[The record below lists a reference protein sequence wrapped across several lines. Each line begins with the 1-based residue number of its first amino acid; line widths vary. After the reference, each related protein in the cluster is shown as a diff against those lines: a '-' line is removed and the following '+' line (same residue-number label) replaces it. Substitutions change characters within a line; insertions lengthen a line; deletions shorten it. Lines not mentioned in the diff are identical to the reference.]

1 MQRRMMGAMQPGL
14 MMIEK
19 SRGRRVVPAAAGN
32 SCPGRAVVAA
42 AGSLGHVPASKNA
55 ARPRLKAG
63 EWAAVRA
70 MLGLALAALLL
81 VAAPALA
88 LDAPAL
94 TGRVNDLA
102 GMMSQAARAKVEAVL
117 ADLERSDSTQVA
129 VLTVPSL
136 EGDSLEEFSLKVAEK
151 WGLGQKGK
159 DNGAL
164 VLVSRDD
171 RKMRIEVGYGLE
183 GRLTDLLSGRIID
196 TVMAPYFKAGDFDSG
211 FIAGAT
217 AVAQAVR
224 GEFKAEP
231 RPRRRSSGGLA
242 GFAFIAIFGL
252 LMAIGQMGRLVRP
265 ASRIRRTGYGAGP
278 FIIFPGGFGGGGASG
293 GW

>member
-1 MQRRMMGAMQPGL
+1 MQ
-14 MMIEK
+14 
-19 SRGRRVVPAAAGN
+19 
-32 SCPGRAVVAA
+32 RAVV
-42 AGSLGHVPASKNA
+42 PWTKTC
-55 ARPRLKAG
+55 
-63 EWAAVRA
+63 
-70 MLGLALAALLL
+70 AALF
-81 VAAPALA
+81 VAVALFLFAGRPALA

-102 GMMSQAARAKVEAVL
+102 NMMSPAARAKVEAVL

-136 EGDSLEEFSLKVAEK
+136 EGDSIEEFSLKVAEK

-164 VLVSRDD
+164 ILVSRDD

-196 TVMAPYFKAGDFDSG
+196 NVMAPYFKAGDFDGG

-242 GFAFIAIFGL
+242 GFAFIAVFGL
-252 LMAIGQMGRLVRP
+252 LMAIGQIGRLVRP
-265 ASRIRRTGYGAGP
+265 ASRVRRTGYGAGP
-278 FIIFPGGFGGGGASG
+278 FIIFPGGFGGGGGGFGGGGFGGGGGGFGGGGASG